1 MLSNLIN
8 QHSKH
13 SQLLQPLLPVSLALA
28 LPILFPP
35 QIPELLELS
44 LLISITTLTALHW
57 YPKLT
62 METSVQNVF
71 KMETLGQLPTSY
83 TEKISKPC
91 FPKLQTVP
99 PLVLHPQVTQWVDLI
114 VSNKVENTLPGTE
127 VKIFPSMPDHGTS
140 MEPSKISW
148 DTQPFSTG
156 DSENPTMVKIIIF
169 KYTQGDNS
177 FKILKLNI
185 PI

>member
-1 MLSNLIN
+1 
-8 QHSKH
+8 
-13 SQLLQPLLPVSLALA
+13 
-28 LPILFPP
+28 
-35 QIPELLELS
+35 
-44 LLISITTLTALHW
+44 
-57 YPKLT
+57 

-99 PLVLHPQVTQWVDLI
+99 PLVLLPQATQWVELI
-114 VSNKVENTLPGTE
+114 ISNKVENMLPGTE
-127 VKIFPSMPDHGTS
+127 VKIFPSMPDHGTL

-156 DSENPTMVKIIIF
+156 DSENPTMDKITIF
-169 KYTQGDNS
+169 KYTPGEDL
-177 FKILKLNI
+177 FKILKLTI